1 MPTSVST
8 TEDPEAAES
17 KQGSCRQPAPSAAPN
32 IFARVRAE
40 AVTIYLSR
48 GEIERGRVDP
58 DWFLVVCRVDGTG
71 TASLEGWCTTEE
83 LEPVLPA
90 DKAKAGQGSSV
101 EIELAPGSLCPG
113 LPLGLSRFIG
123 SGTEWRPGAA
133 RS

>member
-1 MPTSVST
+1 M
-8 TEDPEAAES
+8 
-17 KQGSCRQPAPSAAPN
+17 
-32 IFARVRAE
+32 
-40 AVTIYLSR
+40 TIYLSR